1 MKKQYQY
8 LILFIILIVIIFFI
22 STFLKPEKKKEK
34 IITHRKEG
42 ILKEIIA
49 GLKMTLGGGAV

>member
-1 MKKQYQY
+1 MKKQY
-8 LILFIILIVIIFFI
+8 LILLIVLIIIIFFAF
-22 STFLKPEKKKEK
+22 TLFKPEKRKEK

-49 GLKMTLGGGAV
+49 GLKMTLGGNV